1 MFPERDTNARHEP
14 VLPAQLGILL
24 LVTARFRI
32 LNREYYTY
40 TPNMFTTKL
49 GSGLGRGELVRVP

>member
-32 LNREYYTY
+32 LNREYYN
-40 TPNMFTTKL
+40 TPNMFTTTL